1 MFVCTVVSKAEIYLW
16 EWGAKNMQ
24 EPYTP
29 GIGQTMQKYF
39 RGWKIYFT
47 GVGPHQNNFPTRG
60 QVPNNY
66 FGTICWA
73 YRRIAGLWSSVL
85 RITSACFL
93 GINVGGLPWRAG
105 CLSTGDVDCC
115 MWMLYPPPLP
125 REHIAESS
133 WLQTFATGMTTH
145 AHTHTPIQ
153 AQRSCLIPWRLVALK
168 LLLTGYT
175 GVTSSLSVPLTA
187 VVGHE
192 DCQRAAA
199 TLTTRKIRESV
210 LQMMLFVIHVL
221 LSIKISCVPG
231 DIHLF
236 LPRSRWTGFMPFFW
250 LYSWSY
256 GDGRY
261 GPWFDTME
269 WEGVMLWYLS
279 WLCGRLWC

>member
-1 MFVCTVVSKAEIYLW
+1 MFVCTVVRKAEIYLW

-24 EPYTP
+24 EPYTS
-29 GIGQTMQKYF
+29 GIGRTMQKYF

-73 YRRIAGLWSSVL
+73 YRRIAGLWSSVS
-85 RITSACFL
+85 RVTSACFL

-145 AHTHTPIQ
+145 AHTHTHTGSAKLSNTVATCRAETIFD
-153 AQRSCLIPWRLVALK
+153 RVYWGNIIPVCAFDCRGWARRLP
-168 LLLTGYT
+168 
-175 GVTSSLSVPLTA
+175 TSGSNLDYQKNPGICFA
-187 VVGHE
+187 N
-192 DCQRAAA
+192 DAFR
-199 TLTTRKIRESV
+199 
-210 LQMMLFVIHVL
+210 HVL